1 MQSSQQIVLG
11 IQTPSP
17 ERTTGQPP
25 AGGREGN
32 EDDASV
38 HPLAG
43 RDVVIVRDGEE
54 DKVVN
59 TLVED
64 ALEVVLEEDEVANEL
79 VDNALDVVLEADDIL
94 GTVVM
99 EALEIVLTQMQNGAV
114 DTPFEDWL
122 GLMAPEGVLG
132 SSAVEIALWQTQNG
146 VADTLA
152 RNVRDL
158 MLEEGRI
165 VVVLVEDA
173 LELEL
178 ARMDRRTEDEE
189 VDCSIV
195 AMIEE

>member
-32 EDDASV
+32 EDDVSV
-38 HPLAG
+38 QPLAE
-43 RDVVIVRDGEE
+43 RDVIVRDGEE

-99 EALEIVLTQMQNGAV
+99 EALEIVLAQRQNGAV
-114 DTPFEDWL
+114 DTPFEDRL

-158 MLEEGRI
+158 VLEEGRI